1 MHCMMCPFLQAQN
14 PKVNRNSLNLYK
26 IIISGKQK
34 TMVYFYLFNVL
45 YSWLTS
51 DLPLEQMYHTF
62 TDLETVSFCIFLG

>member
-14 PKVNRNSLNLYK
+14 PKVNRISLNLHK

-51 DLPLEQMYHTF
+51 DLPLKQMYHTF
-62 TDLETVSFCIFLG
+62 TDLESVSFCIFLG